1 VVGRT
6 GRLLLVLGV
15 QPGRGYL
22 FARRGGGGTAD
33 GSKSPSRLG
42 AVVHSR
48 LIPSPPPNS
57 SRPPVVLSPH
67 RPHAL
72 GVGGS
77 VFNISLFIYL

>member
-1 VVGRT
+1 M
-6 GRLLLVLGV
+6 
-15 QPGRGYL
+15 YL

-48 LIPSPPPNS
+48 LTPNS

-67 RPHAL
+67 RPHAP
-72 GVGGS
+72 GVGG
-77 VFNISLFIYL
+77 